1 MICSNELT
9 QVQYRYRM
17 KNDLDILYIVLMKT
31 WYDDQTIMFCNADDG
46 NIVRNLNPS
55 SKDEASI
62 SMYYEKIE
70 NYSGSTFKITFEL
83 SEGMDYLYIVF

>member
-9 QVQYRYRM
+9 QVQYRR
-17 KNDLDILYIVLMKT
+17 KSDLYILGG
-31 WYDDQTIMFCNADDG
+31 DQIIMYVFCNADDG
-46 NIVRNLNPS
+46 NIIRNLNPS

-70 NYSGSTFKITFEL
+70 NYSGSSFKITFEL
-83 SEGMDYLYIVF
+83 SEGRNIY

>member
-1 MICSNELT
+1 
-9 QVQYRYRM
+9 
-17 KNDLDILYIVLMKT
+17 
-31 WYDDQTIMFCNADDG
+31 MFCNADDG

>member
-1 MICSNELT
+1 
-9 QVQYRYRM
+9 
-17 KNDLDILYIVLMKT
+17 
-31 WYDDQTIMFCNADDG
+31 MFCNADDG

-83 SEGMDYLYIVF
+83 SEGMDYLYIEHCLFFNKISQKITIMEMTSQSVFRSYSSSFCLLLTRP